1 MGFQIRSKNSDEQVI
16 VVAEISGNHNG
27 EYEEAEK
34 LVRAACESGADA
46 VKLQMYTPDTMT
58 INCDNKYFQVE
69 VNEAWKGRT
78 LYDLYKIA
86 YTPWEWQP
94 KLEKIAKEYNI
105 PLFSTA
111 FDSSAV
117 DYLEQNMDV
126 PVHKVAS
133 FETSNLELLRKIAQT
148 KKPVIISRGM
158 TSLEDLELAYKTL
171 KDNGCSSIAILHCV
185 SAYPA
190 KPEDM
195 NLATI
200 QDLKQRFQDAVV
212 GLSDHTLTTET
223 AVASVALGAK
233 IIEKHFCLDRTKG
246 GVDSGF
252 SLEPSEFKELVRQVK
267 NVSKAVGK
275 PGYKVGK
282 REKENLIFRRSLFVV
297 KDIKAGEEFTR
308 ENIRCIRPG
317 YGLSPKHLQEI
328 LGKKAKQDIKRG
340 TPISWG
346 VIENA

>member
-171 KDNGCSSIAILHCV
+171 KDNSKSSKEVIPL
-185 SAYPA
+185 
-190 KPEDM
+190 E
-195 NLATI
+195 
-200 QDLKQRFQDAVV
+200 
-212 GLSDHTLTTET
+212 
-223 AVASVALGAK
+223 
-233 IIEKHFCLDRTKG
+233 IIT
-246 GVDSGF
+246 GF
-252 SLEPSEFKELVRQVK
+252 LV
-267 NVSKAVGK
+267 
-275 PGYKVGK
+275 
-282 REKENLIFRRSLFVV
+282 
-297 KDIKAGEEFTR
+297 
-308 ENIRCIRPG
+308 
-317 YGLSPKHLQEI
+317 
-328 LGKKAKQDIKRG
+328 
-340 TPISWG
+340 
-346 VIENA
+346 